1 MKHGFML
8 IELIIATLIA
18 SMVAGVL
25 LTALYQSSRF
35 QMFIDDTVDTSMRIG
50 VVANQLEKDFMGAFI
65 PVQAEPTEKKEE
77 EPQDEETEGGAEQAI
92 VQAPDEQSEKKPD
105 EKKTVAKEKQK
116 PLEKIFYATNKEGN
130 VDLLTF
136 ITNNPLVVYVGKD
149 VGVVKPKIV
158 RVQYTLKPET
168 ENVDSY
174 SLQRQESIELDL
186 GQWKNVRSY
195 EVIGGIKSF
204 TVTYTARIEKKQ
216 ETPKAAEGQAQQ
228 KEQKVSYEYKT
239 LKDWVSERKKEG
251 EKEQEFP
258 RIPYNVEI
266 KMELWNKQNTREKEF
281 TLVCEI
287 PINFMS
293 QKKSESFAAK
303 APADRPK
310 QAASQQPSSAAKVP
324 EGKQEVAQNSKNK
337 TAEQKK
343 FNAIESLTHSLES
356 LTKMFSQI

>member
-18 SMVAGVL
+18 SMVAGIL
-25 LTALYQSSRF
+25 LTALNQSSRF
-35 QMFIDDTVDTSMRIG
+35 QMFIDDTVDMSMRIG
-50 VVANQLEKDFMGAFI
+50 VVANQLEKDLMGAFI
-65 PVQAEPTEKKEE
+65 PVQAELTEKKEE
-77 EPQDEETEGGAEQAI
+77 EAQDEEAEGAEQTI
-92 VQAPDEQSEKKPD
+92 IQAPDEKKSEKQPD
-105 EKKTVAKEKQK
+105 EKKTAKKEKQK

-149 VGVVKPKIV
+149 VGVVKPRIV
-158 RVQYTLKPET
+158 RVQYSLKPEADT
-168 ENVDSY
+168 EDSY
-174 SLQRQESIELDL
+174 ILQRQESNELDL
-186 GQWKNVRSY
+186 NQWKNIRSY

-204 TVTYTARIEKKQ
+204 SATYTARIESSSA
-216 ETPKAAEGQAQQ
+216 KASEDSRKASES
-228 KEQKVSYEYKT
+228 KEKIKYEYKT

-258 RIPYNVEI
+258 RIPYNIEF

-281 TLVCEI
+281 TVVCEI

-293 QKKSESFAAK
+293 QKKSEPAKTPPKQQSSSAK
-303 APADRPK
+303 ASEDKPG
-310 QAASQQPSSAAKVP
+310 
-324 EGKQEVAQNSKNK
+324 GKQEIAQNSKDK

-343 FNAIESLTHSLES
+343 FNAIESLTHSLEN
-356 LTKMFSQI
+356 LTKMFGQI